1 MTTQSTKVSGKKTA
15 PIAKATTPA
24 PAHDGAASKKKAP
37 VKKEKKEA
45 APSTTD
51 STEVIP
57 EEGEDVE
64 AKEKKNRVSPTRES
78 VIQAFEDLIK
88 SVETEVESLRESEN
102 KTKGVKFL
110 RTLNK
115 KLKILKN
122 QSARIIKAKRTTTRK
137 NSTGNNSGFL
147 KPVKIS
153 KEMAKFTGWET
164 DSLHSRVA
172 VTKYLCDYIKEH
184 NLQNPEDRR
193 QIMADEK
200 LRKLLKYDA
209 KKEGEP
215 LTYFRVQT
223 CLKNHFIKPDETAA
237 VTA

>member
-1 MTTQSTKVSGKKTA
+1 MTTQSTKISEKKAPKTA
-15 PIAKATTPA
+15 TTVDAAAA
-24 PAHDGAASKKKAP
+24 PKKKAP
-37 VKKEKKEA
+37 VKKEKKES
-45 APSTTD
+45 APSVTT
-51 STEVIP
+51 STEAVTD
-57 EEGEDVE
+57 ETDGTES
-64 AKEKKNRVSPTRES
+64 KEKKRTAPTRDS
-78 VIQAFEDLIK
+78 VIQSFEELIK

-115 KLKILKN
+115 KLKVLKN

-137 NSTGNNSGFL
+137 NSTNNNSGFL

-172 VTKYLCDYIKEH
+172 VTKYLCDYIKQH

-193 QIMADEK
+193 QIIADEK
-200 LRKLLKYDA
+200 LKKLLKYDV

-223 CLKNHFIKPDETAA
+223 CLKNHFIKSEETAP
-237 VTA
+237 VTV